1 MSCMKLIK
9 KCHVYLETAYQV
21 ETKLERGARVLK
33 DWTSVWNRSS
43 SFDFLLSGQRFQRQ
57 RISTVWSMSSMLC
70 WAIKSRG
77 RRTRV
82 EAEGNLK
89 PAANEGKAR
98 ETVKK
103 ASFKQPAIQVRIT
116 LRAVCRAFWLGL
128 LLFADLAARLASE
141 PCTLRWMGMKKNTL
155 MLQRHSV
162 LSSKP
167 LFVLW
172 SRASSKAAG
181 LFLMHMDQQS
191 NTN

>member
-116 LRAVCRAFWLGL
+116 LRAVCLIRLVAFCWLGSPACQWAL
-128 LLFADLAARLASE
+128 YVEMNGYEKKHFDAAK
-141 PCTLRWMGMKKNTL
+141 T
-155 MLQRHSV
+155 
-162 LSSKP
+162 
-167 LFVLW
+167 
-172 SRASSKAAG
+172 
-181 LFLMHMDQQS
+181 
-191 NTN
+191 